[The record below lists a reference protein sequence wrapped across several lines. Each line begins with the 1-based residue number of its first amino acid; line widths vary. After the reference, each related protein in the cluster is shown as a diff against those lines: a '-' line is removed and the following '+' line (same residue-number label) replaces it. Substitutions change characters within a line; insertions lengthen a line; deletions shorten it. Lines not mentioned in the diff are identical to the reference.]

1 MKTEN
6 ENLHLQELKQ
16 EELISIVAGGE
27 ADDLA
32 YNIVYFGL
40 RTNPTFWLVKYNF
53 AVLNAIF

>member
-16 EELISIVAGGE
+16 EELISIVAGGQ

-32 YNIVYFGL
+32 YNIVYFSL
-40 RTNPTFWLVKYNF
+40 RTNPVFWLAKYDV